1 MPYTAAFTADPP
13 DFARRYSILVVEP
26 PDIKN
31 GLTIHTGQN
40 NVLAPILC
48 EFSIGPFVGSLTERT
63 CNIHTNG
70 APPTAEDCYFL
81 PWEPDAA
88 TTMTIGA
95 LADYFFT
102 STLSGCTVQING
114 PANAP
119 TITHGNRKTT
129 FTTHGQATAQAE
141 IDNLLPAVGGGHTS
155 KAVRAADYRALCN
168 KRNLKAAKSAFPTP
182 DGYHISKF
190 KPKEESGGRVEGG
203 AFVFGKRNTGT
214 GDWTFWYQAVVG
226 ITGSMKKGYFGD
238 TKKQPISNE
247 VVLGHAVQL
256 FP

>member
-1 MPYTAAFTADPP
+1 MPYTAAYAADPA

-26 PDIKN
+26 PDIKT
-31 GLTIHTGQN
+31 GLGIHTGQN

-63 CNIHTNG
+63 CQIHNNG
-70 APPTAEDCYFL
+70 APTTAEDCYFL
-81 PWEPDAA
+81 PWEADAA

-95 LADYFFT
+95 NADHFFT
-102 STLSGCTVQING
+102 STLSGCTVQVNG

-129 FTTHGQATAQAE
+129 FTTHGLATAQAE
-141 IDNLLPAVGGGHTS
+141 IDNLLPAPGGQPS
-155 KAVRAADYRALCN
+155 SAVRAADYRALCT
-168 KRNLKAAKSAFPTP
+168 KANLKAAKKSFPVP
-182 DGYHISKF
+182 DGYHVSSF
-190 KPKEESGGRVEGG
+190 KAKEESGGRVEGG
-203 AFVFGKRNTGT
+203 AFVFGKRDAT

-226 ITGSMKKGYFGD
+226 ISGAMKKGYFGD
-238 TKKQPISNE
+238 TKKQHISNE